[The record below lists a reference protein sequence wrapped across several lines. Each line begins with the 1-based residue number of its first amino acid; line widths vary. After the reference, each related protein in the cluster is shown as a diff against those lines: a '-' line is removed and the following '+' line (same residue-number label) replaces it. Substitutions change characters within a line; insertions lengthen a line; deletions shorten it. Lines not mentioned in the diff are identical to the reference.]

1 MRSDA
6 NRGRLDARPTAL
18 LVIAVVLAACTL
30 PGGAPDAPADE
41 AAVGA
46 EGQGRTIAYGDGP
59 EQVADLAL
67 PAGSAPDAGWP
78 TVVLVH
84 GGFWRDQYRRDLMA
98 DLARDLANRGFA
110 SWNLEYR
117 RVGPTGGGFPGT
129 LLDVAA
135 GTDHLAAVAEEAPID
150 LDRVAVVGH
159 SAGGHLALW
168 FGSRGRLPAGAP
180 GASDPLR
187 PCAVVAQAPVASLV
201 DAVPLGDGAVTDFL
215 GGEPDEVAD
224 RYAIADPMALVGHG
238 VPVLLVHGRSD
249 ETVPVDQSE
258 RYEAAA
264 SAAGDPVEL
273 VTGAGDHFAVIDP
286 GDPLWDAQVGF
297 LERHC

>member
-6 NRGRLDARPTAL
+6 NRGRLDARPTA
-18 LVIAVVLAACTL
+18 L

-150 LDRVAVVGH
+150 LDRVAGVGD
-159 SAGGHLALW
+159 SA
-168 FGSRGRLPAGAP
+168 
-180 GASDPLR
+180 
-187 PCAVVAQAPVASLV
+187 
-201 DAVPLGDGAVTDFL
+201 
-215 GGEPDEVAD
+215 
-224 RYAIADPMALVGHG
+224 
-238 VPVLLVHGRSD
+238 
-249 ETVPVDQSE
+249 
-258 RYEAAA
+258 
-264 SAAGDPVEL
+264 
-273 VTGAGDHFAVIDP
+273 
-286 GDPLWDAQVGF
+286 
-297 LERHC
+297 